1 MAALGRNKNDNK
13 LEKKLSV
20 KKNSS
25 SHMFLQGKEE
35 PEEMYV
41 SAHDAG
47 AFYKY
52 DETAKIF
59 VFNRQ
64 EIRKGFIQ
72 RPTFP
77 PVVKLY
83 KNNEG
88 HHPILFAAKGSHGL
102 WTAPG
107 T

>member
-1 MAALGRNKNDNK
+1 
-13 LEKKLSV
+13 
-20 KKNSS
+20 
-25 SHMFLQGKEE
+25 
-35 PEEMYV
+35 MYV

-52 DETAKIF
+52 DENAKIF
-59 VFNRQ
+59 IFNRQ

-83 KNNEG
+83 RNNDG

-107 T
+107 EKFP